1 MSDLNLDKETLE
13 FAIKKAWQ
21 FRFMCKDSVAG
32 RKEAQAYKR
41 IENVLSQYLEQI
53 KRKEAVLK

>member
-1 MSDLNLDKETLE
+1 MNDLNLDKKTLE

-21 FRFMCKDSVAG
+21 FRFMCKDTVAG

-41 IENVLSQYLEQI
+41 VEDVLAHYLEQI
-53 KRKEAVLK
+53 KRKEGDY

>member
-1 MSDLNLDKETLE
+1 MNDLNLDKKTLE

-21 FRFMCKDSVAG
+21 FRFMCKDTVAG

-41 IENVLSQYLEQI
+41 VEDVLAHYLDQI
-53 KRKEAVLK
+53 KRNEDDIK